1 MKMTTVEIASYVAD
15 RCMVKVGDND
25 IIGLP
30 AWMIPEGRVVG
41 DKLVM
46 SIRKPKKEF
55 E

>member
-1 MKMTTVEIASYVAD
+1 MKMTTVEIDSYIAG
-15 RCMVKVGDND
+15 RCMVKIGDND

-30 AWMIPEGRVVG
+30 DWMIPEGQVVG

-46 SIRKPKKEF
+46 SIRKPKKEV